1 MDETIKH
8 SSNLGKRLGKIT
20 KKETRCI
27 MFKGKSIPIAA
38 KITIGRAETNDIV
51 IEDTMSSR
59 FHAVIQ
65 KIKEAYFIKDL
76 NSTNGTTVNNVDV
89 PKDKYIKLNA
99 EDVILIGRTKIN
111 FR

>member
-8 SSNLGKRLGKIT
+8 DSNLGKRLGKIT

-27 MFKGKSIPIAA
+27 MFKGKSIPIVA
-38 KITIGRAETNDIV
+38 KITVGRAETNDIV

-65 KIKEAYFIKDL
+65 KIKEGYFIKDL
-76 NSTNGTTVNNVDV
+76 NSTNGTIVNDV
-89 PKDKYIKLNA
+89 MAPKDKYIKLKKN
-99 EDVILIGRTKIN
+99 DIILIGRTKLS
-111 FR
+111 FK